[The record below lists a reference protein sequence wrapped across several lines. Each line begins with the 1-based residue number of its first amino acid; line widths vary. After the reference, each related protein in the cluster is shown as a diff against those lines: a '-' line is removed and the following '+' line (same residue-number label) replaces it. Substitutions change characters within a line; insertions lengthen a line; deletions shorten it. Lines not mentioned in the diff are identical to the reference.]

1 MRGGGG
7 CKEDLKIWLVFIRN
21 AAVAGGAVLMFI
33 VRMVVRYSY

>member
-1 MRGGGG
+1 MRGEGG
-7 CKEDLKIWLVFIRN
+7 CMEDLKIWLVFIRN

>member
-21 AAVAGGAVLMFI
+21 AGGAVLMFI